1 MDDERHRA
9 LRLAEEYR
17 DSEKKSRKKQ
27 RDISRSAED
36 ENQRLQV
43 HNSYILIIIFT
54 CQAWGLGFSLL
65 FYIKHSTST
74 SNIFLATLTVGDSN
88 TINQS

>member
-1 MDDERHRA
+1 MREVDDERHRA

-43 HNSYILIIIFT
+43 HVYNSYIEYKGPT
-54 CQAWGLGFSLL
+54 V
-65 FYIKHSTST
+65 
-74 SNIFLATLTVGDSN
+74 LT
-88 TINQS
+88 

>member
-43 HNSYILIIIFT
+43 HNSYIDNK
-54 CQAWGLGFSLL
+54 G
-65 FYIKHSTST
+65 
-74 SNIFLATLTVGDSN
+74 LTVLTYSK
-88 TINQS
+88 

>member
-1 MDDERHRA
+1 MREVDDERHRA

-43 HNSYILIIIFT
+43 HNSYIDNK
-54 CQAWGLGFSLL
+54 G
-65 FYIKHSTST
+65 
-74 SNIFLATLTVGDSN
+74 LTVLTYSK
-88 TINQS
+88 

>member
-1 MDDERHRA
+1 MREVDDERHRA

-43 HNSYILIIIFT
+43 HNSYIDNK
-54 CQAWGLGFSLL
+54 G
-65 FYIKHSTST
+65 
-74 SNIFLATLTVGDSN
+74 LTVLTYSG
-88 TINQS
+88 